1 MALVV
6 SYFAWRNVFI
16 MTAIKTDADTFIKQ
30 RMMAYLKDQGYNFYQ
45 SATLLKLSDEERAEM
60 SRYWAE

>member
-1 MALVV
+1 LYIDERKVI
-6 SYFAWRNVFI
+6 I

-45 SATLLKLSDEERAEM
+45 SATLLKLTEAEREEM
-60 SRYWAE
+60 SRYWTE